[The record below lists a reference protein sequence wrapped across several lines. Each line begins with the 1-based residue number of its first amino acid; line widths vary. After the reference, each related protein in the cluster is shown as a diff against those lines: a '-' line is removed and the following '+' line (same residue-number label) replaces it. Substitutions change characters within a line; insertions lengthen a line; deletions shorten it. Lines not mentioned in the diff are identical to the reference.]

1 MVDHVDTSRLSRAT
15 NGFVLHTDQLKTEVA
30 DSVQDAV
37 KVGLIADFAD
47 EDSVLVSRL
56 EGEPLERGAQV
67 FGESALD
74 CDAVFHCGM
83 YPSETACV
91 DPHFVH
97 RPG

>member
-1 MVDHVDTSRLSRAT
+1 MVGYVDTSRLSRAT

-37 KVGLIADFAD
+37 KVGLVADFAD

-74 CDAVFHCGM
+74 CDAVLHWRDV
-83 YPSETACV
+83 PSGNSV
-91 DPHFVH
+91 
-97 RPG
+97 R